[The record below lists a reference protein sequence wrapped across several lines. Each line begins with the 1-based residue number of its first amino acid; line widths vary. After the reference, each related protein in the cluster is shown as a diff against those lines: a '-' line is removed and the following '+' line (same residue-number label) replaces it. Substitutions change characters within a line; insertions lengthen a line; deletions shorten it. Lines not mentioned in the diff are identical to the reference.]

1 LYDKAESLRYIQHSS
16 MISILVKRFV
26 HGVIVLWAVA
36 SLTFILLRL
45 APGGPFDSERKLPP
59 EIIANL
65 EAKYHLNEPV
75 LEQYSRY
82 LAGVARGDLGPSYK
96 YLDRGVTEIIA
107 DTLPTSALLGALAV
121 IFAVL
126 VSFPLGLFAAY
137 YRESVIDRFC
147 LFLATL
153 GISLP
158 NFILG
163 ALLIWAVALQLGWL
177 QAGRWDDWSSVILP
191 MVTLGAAPAAYLS
204 ALLRSTL
211 IETLGED
218 FVRTARA
225 KGAREQSVIAR
236 HALRNSLIPILTV
249 MGPLTA
255 TLLTGSFVVEYV
267 FAIPGMGRFFITAV
281 TDRDYPLIMGVS
293 LVYTAI
299 LVSTNFAVD
308 LLYGWVD
315 PRIRAE

>member
-1 LYDKAESLRYIQHSS
+1 

>member
-1 LYDKAESLRYIQHSS
+1 

-65 EAKYHLNEPV
+65 EAKYHLNDPV

-163 ALLIWAVALQLGWL
+163 ALLIWAVALQLSWL

-281 TDRDYPLIMGVS
+281 TDRDYPLIMGVT

-299 LVSTNFAVD
+299 LVSANFAVD
-308 LLYGWVD
+308 LLYGWFD
-315 PRIRAE
+315 PRIRTE